1 MVNRNATSPWPFV
14 AGGGMAVAFFA
25 YFFFPLAYPG
35 IHVPWWSLLVLGL
48 VWVALFVLFTSW
60 WTRRPQL
67 TLLVPVLALAFLVVF
82 AYAGGRWW
90 GWTA

>member
-14 AGGGMAVAFFA
+14 AAGGMALAFFC
-25 YFFFPLAYPG
+25 YFFLPFAYPG
-35 IHVPWWSLLVLGL
+35 IHIPWWSLLVLAVVWFLLLGL
-48 VWVALFVLFTSW
+48 LVSW
-60 WTRRPQL
+60 FTRRPGL
-67 TLLVPVLALAFLVVF
+67 TMVVPVLAFAFLIGF